1 MCDEKFDFWKLVFA
15 WTIGEAGDSNAAAHR
30 VGLRF
35 KHGELSYI
43 DENMNLSAA
52 QSHSVFEKN

>member
-1 MCDEKFDFWKLVFA
+1 MSDEKFDLWTSISA
-15 WTIGEAGDSNAAAHR
+15 WRPYTAGNENAAEHR
-30 VGLRF
+30 VRLRF